1 MGKVRQ
7 QHSVLQ
13 QGEGFLDENSISTK
27 LLITAELLDGTAFWR
42 AGSLLLLICRGRNE
56 GAMTGKHEILSAS
69 EGAFLLGL
77 KRKPTFWSQL
87 QATSSYCFYYK
98 QISLHHT
105 VLFFLL
111 TVQYGHPKILLFVL
125 FFTHTT
131 LKQNSVWKKSSFLQ
145 HSSTSKLSSNKM
157 AFIHQ
162 PRFQTVKWLLLSY
175 RLDCFLNKTPEYIAS
190 GSPVTSITIS
200 WRRRSVAG
208 ENTWTQCHDHRGR
221 KGQDLP
227 LVLRWESERGKLGT
241 WCGWDSLHL
250 LWGLERDEPW
260 APQCQAR
267 LGAAAFQKLSNL
279 KAWGC

>member
-1 MGKVRQ
+1 MK
-7 QHSVLQ
+7 
-13 QGEGFLDENSISTK
+13 
-27 LLITAELLDGTAFWR
+27 
-42 AGSLLLLICRGRNE
+42 
-56 GAMTGKHEILSAS
+56 AMTGKHEILSAS

-111 TVQYGHPKILLFVL
+111 TVQCGHPKILLFVL
-125 FFTHTT
+125 FFTHTA

-175 RLDCFLNKTPEYIAS
+175 RSDCFLNKTPEYIAS
-190 GSPVTSITIS
+190 GSSVTSVTIA
-200 WRRRSVAG
+200 WRRTSVHMCGAG
-208 ENTWTQCHDHRGR
+208 DSTWTQEQNGAGFTFGTEVGVR
-221 KGQDLP
+221 KRQAGY
-227 LVLRWESERGKLGT
+227 LVWVRLF
-241 WCGWDSLHL
+241 LHL
-250 LWGLERDEPW
+250 LWEMERDEPW

-267 LGAAAFQKLSNL
+267 LGAAALQKLSNL